1 MRCRLF
7 LLEKLNLGSDIY
19 CREVIS
25 YVNYQLD
32 KF

>member
-19 CREVIS
+19 CREAVRCRL
-25 YVNYQLD
+25 LD
-32 KF
+32 RY